1 MFYNLYCSLIRSSC
15 LRTIESDPLI
25 VLTLFSRGATSLSDS
40 VLPVICRKHAV
51 SLKGGQFI
59 CGRGPFN
66 FFFFSYLIQLTLT
79 DPSIATGPSMGR
91 AARAASMHA
100 GVLMVRFKDGLTD
113 LDNDTQLFLCNFPF
127 KFLFSIYVFVIS
139 K

>member
-1 MFYNLYCSLIRSSC
+1 MLYNLYCSLIRSSC

-40 VLPVICRKHAV
+40 VLPVICRNHAV

-59 CGRGPFN
+59 IMWAGPFN

-100 GVLMVRFKDGLTD
+100 GVLMVRS
-113 LDNDTQLFLCNFPF
+113 PW
-127 KFLFSIYVFVIS
+127 
-139 K
+139 